1 MKLKG
6 KAITNDFIYPHLETF
21 LKRSA
26 FKLKIF
32 QVLFVL
38 VLVMLFSGTIFY
50 VKQEGLTVI
59 ESLYFCVVT
68 LSTVGHPSFEPQT
81 TFGKVFTMIYIV
93 GGTGLYGSD
102 RIPSLCHHKETGK
115 REQQRQNLS
124 VWECLIIYGIPF

>member
-1 MKLKG
+1 MISFILTLKR
-6 KAITNDFIYPHLETF
+6 F
-21 LKRSA
+21 LKALWSA
-26 FKLKIF
+26 FILKNF

-93 GGTGLYGSD
+93 GGTGLFMG
-102 RIPSLCHHKETGK
+102 
-115 REQQRQNLS
+115 
-124 VWECLIIYGIPF
+124 LIGYLAYAIIKKPENESNSSKT